1 MITLYTIGFTKK
13 SAEQFFTLLK
23 KNKVKKLVDVR
34 ISNGSQLAGFAKGRD
49 LEFFT
54 RELLHIPYEHIL
66 DFATPKELLD
76 KCKFCLGNV
85 QELPRLVLGRAF
97 AQSSVLN
104 GKPPQLL
111 RVLFAEQ
118 VKCGCLLTTLGLIYG
133 FPVHLSSLGANTFF
147 TVILYVEPS
156 ESTSNQGSS

>member
-49 LEFFT
+49 LEYFT

-76 KCKFCLGNV
+76 KWHS
-85 QELPRLVLGRAF
+85 QEVTWSQYEDIYLAALKERDILRKYGIKRFDGACFLCTEETPDLCHRRLL
-97 AQSSVLN
+97 
-104 GKPPQLL
+104 
-111 RVLFAEQ
+111 AEYMQ
-118 VKCGCLLTTLGLIYG
+118 KHSAEEVRI
-133 FPVHLSSLGANTFF
+133 VHLM
-147 TVILYVEPS
+147 
-156 ESTSNQGSS
+156 